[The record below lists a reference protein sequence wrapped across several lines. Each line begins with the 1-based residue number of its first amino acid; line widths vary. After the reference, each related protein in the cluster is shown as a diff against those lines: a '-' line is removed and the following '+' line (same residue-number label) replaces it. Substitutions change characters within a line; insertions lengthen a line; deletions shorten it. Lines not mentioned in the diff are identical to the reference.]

1 MWLNKLINV
10 SLRRGMTISV
20 ALPMLFASVVSG
32 MILTSE
38 IGGYLNSNRL
48 LATKV
53 IVGAMSALVHEQR
66 RDECLFGKRRDRI

>member
-38 IGGYLNSNRL
+38 IRGVPELKPVARDKGDR
-48 LATKV
+48 
-53 IVGAMSALVHEQR
+53 R